1 MDKHLIVAKGSEI
14 GSTPNREVK
23 RITPDLI
30 EDYLTIYLNA
40 YPAGK
45 NLGDEGRDKYRPR
58 ILHSMENDKNI
69 NFYGLFEDDKLIA
82 QMKLIDFTMNA
93 FGKLVPAC
101 GLMALGVHPMHKK
114 KGAAKDMVRFF
125 EKYTRESGAIVS
137 MLLPFRMDFYR
148 NLGYGQGTKLEE
160 YHIPTTNLPSCDKSE
175 LSKVRFLKEKDLDD
189 ILECHKNFVSSY
201 HGMLYKF
208 EDEIRDMDDFDPR
221 KIGYFEDGKLKGYVV
236 YNIENTSDVNYTLN
250 RMSVTELVYDSPT
263 VLKTLLG
270 YLRTQSDLSQSVV
283 IRTGEE
289 DFYHLLPSSQDI
301 TGNYIDFGFLQTN
314 VGAIGTMYKIT
325 DPAFFITETSHR
337 KFIPVNLTVGFD
349 YYDELLHEE
358 RKINLQFKSHQC
370 GKAGYWTVLDNS
382 TECDVRIACNLAE
395 LSSLFMGSAHL
406 SSLVRLGVMK
416 LSDMEY
422 EDVLDSLFHCRQKPF
437 TNTDY

>member
-1 MDKHLIVAKGSEI
+1 MDKYSVTAKGPEI

-45 NLGDEGRDKYRPR
+45 NLGEEGRDKYRPR
-58 ILHSMENDKNI
+58 ILNSMENDKNI
-69 NFYGLFEDDKLIA
+69 NFYGLFEDGKLIA

-101 GLMALGVHPMHKK
+101 GLMALGVHPLHKK

-125 EKYTRESGAIVS
+125 EKYTRDTGAIVS

-148 NLGYGQGTKLEE
+148 NMGYGCGTKLEE
-160 YHIPTTNLPSCDKSE
+160 YHIPTTQLPACDKAE
-175 LSKVRFLKEKDLDD
+175 LSKIRFLDSPNLDD
-189 ILECHKNFVSSY
+189 ILECHKNFVGGY

-208 EDEIRDMDDFDPR
+208 EDEIRDMDDFDTR
-221 KIGYFEDGKLKGYVV
+221 KLGYFEDDILKGYVV
-236 YNIENTSDVNYTLN
+236 YNIENVSDVNYTLN
-250 RMSVTELVYDSPT
+250 KMVVTELVYDSPV
-263 VLKTLLG
+263 VLHALLG
-270 YLRTQSDLSQSVV
+270 YLRNQADLSQTVV

-289 DFYHLLPSSQDI
+289 DFYHLLPSCQDV

-314 VGAIGTMYKIT
+314 VGAIGTLYKIT
-325 DPAFFITETSHR
+325 DPKFFVEQTSYR

-358 RKINLQFKSHQC
+358 REINIKFEAHEC
-370 GKAGYWTVLDNS
+370 GKAGCWTVLEDEA
-382 TECDVRIACNLAE
+382 ECDVRVSCNLAE
-395 LSSLFMGSAHL
+395 LSSLFMGSAHFA
-406 SSLVRLGVMK
+406 SLVRLGVMK
-416 LSDMEY
+416 LSDAEY
-422 EDVLDSLFHCRQKPF
+422 EDVLDALFHCKQKPF